1 MDLTIYPSKLS
12 GKIEA
17 IPSKSQAHRLMI
29 CAAFSDRETV
39 LKCPQTNEDI
49 QATAQCLNA
58 LGADIK
64 RTETGYKIKPIGK
77 LPNSAL
83 IDCGESGS
91 TLRFLLPVVCALGIN
106 TTILMHGRLPYRPL
120 TPLWEELIRMGAV
133 LSKPTENTIK
143 TSGKLHSGDFTINGN
158 ISSQFISGLLFATAL
173 LPGNSTIH
181 ITGLLESK
189 PYVDMTLYAL
199 NIFGVNIND
208 YHINSCY
215 PFHSPGNL
223 TVEGDWSNAAF
234 FLAAKAL
241 GNAVEVTNLNPYS
254 QQGDRVIERLLTNH
268 ESINTICARD
278 IPDLVPILAVTFGAK
293 NGVVFN
299 DIARLRL
306 KESDRVASVCDMLNN
321 FGAKAIAAENT
332 LTVNPGQYRGCTI
345 DAAND
350 HRIAMAAAIAAT
362 VANGPVTILGAECV
376 SKSYPNFW
384 NEYKRLGGKYE

>member
-133 LSKPTENTIK
+133 LSKPTENTIQ
-143 TSGKLHSGDFTINGN
+143 TSGKLHSGDFTISGN
-158 ISSQFISGLLFATAL
+158 VSSQFISGLLFATAL

-254 QQGDRVIERLLTNH
+254 KQGDRVIEYLLTNH

-293 NGVVFN
+293 NGVVFT

-306 KESDRVASVCDMLNN
+306 KESDRVASICDMLNN
-321 FGAKAIAAENT
+321 LGAYATATENT

-362 VANGPVTILGAECV
+362 IATGPVTILGAECV